1 MKNHILEGFQNM
13 PFDFNAS
20 SRYTLYIGTSDKDT
34 LKPLMELAEAKE
46 IVSAICLKH
55 TDGF

>member
-1 MKNHILEGFQNM
+1 M